1 MSLKGMGPCV
11 AVEGP
16 TTATVFEAYIEKALV
31 PSLRCGQIVV
41 VDNLSAHKS
50 ERARTLLEERGS
62 QLLYLPPYSPD
73 LNPIEQASRRSKEHY
88 EKQGPEPAKA

>member
-1 MSLKGMGPCV
+1 MSLKGMGPPCV

-50 ERARTLLEERGS
+50 ERARALCSKKGAAN
-62 QLLYLPPYSPD
+62 YSTCRH
-73 LNPIEQASRRSKEHY
+73 IRQT
-88 EKQGPEPAKA
+88 

>member
-16 TTATVFEAYIEKALV
+16 TTAAVFEAYIEKALV
-31 PSLRCGQIVV
+31 PILRCGQIVV

-50 ERARTLLEERGS
+50 ERPGLCSKRGAANYSTCRHIHRT
-62 QLLYLPPYSPD
+62 
-73 LNPIEQASRRSKEHY
+73 
-88 EKQGPEPAKA
+88 